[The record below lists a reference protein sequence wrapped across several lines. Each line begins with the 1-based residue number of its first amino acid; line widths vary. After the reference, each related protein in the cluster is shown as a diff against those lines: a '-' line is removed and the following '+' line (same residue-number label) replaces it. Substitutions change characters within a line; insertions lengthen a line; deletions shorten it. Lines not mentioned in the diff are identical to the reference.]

1 MRLDVLLTPG
11 ELVPGEIAGRTVVVL
26 DVLRATTSIVEAM
39 ASGARTLF
47 PVATIEEAIGLAKTL
62 GRDEVL
68 LAGERKALP
77 IEGFDLGN
85 SPGEFTAERVGGK
98 FVVMS
103 TTNGTLA
110 LMAAA
115 SGERVIVG
123 AWTNFQAVV
132 DDLVRT
138 EADPVFLCAGRDRV
152 FGLEDAVCA
161 GQMAAAL
168 MKALPDA
175 EWEMNDGAVA
185 ALALAEEF
193 PDPVASS
200 FPTRPP
206 AAPSWTRGWARTW
219 SGAPARTCA
228 TCSPCWKAA
237 RSCWPPS
244 RRRADPGA
252 LTASVV
258 RLRAIGCGSK
268 EAGRSDGCSGRL
280 RRVRTGWRGAG
291 GWLDR
296 GIPNPGQATGWG
308 ALTLGRGGCARI
320 TRSRIRWC
328 GRPAHACF
336 AEHRAIRMPSQ
347 KIRMAPAAF
356 HPSPVPG
363 IPRRLVPRRQARHAS
378 AHQRRLDLTPN
389 PEKDW
394 VHTEDTEDAE
404 DKNSVASVSSV

>member
-1 MRLDVLLTPG
+1 MAEKRLDVLLTPG
-11 ELVPGEIAGRTVVVL
+11 ELATGDIAGRTVVVL

-62 GRDEVL
+62 GREEVL

-85 SPGEFTAERVGGK
+85 SPGDFTAERVGGK

-138 EADPVFLCAGRDRV
+138 GADPVFLCAGRDRV

-168 MKALPDA
+168 MKALPET
-175 EWEMNDGAVA
+175 EWELNDGAVA

-193 PDPVASS
+193 PDPAAL
-200 FPTRPP
+200 FPHTTAGR
-206 AAPSWTRGWARTW
+206 AIVDAGLGEDLEWCARTDLRDVLPVLE
-219 SGAPARTCA
+219 GRQIVL
-228 TCSPCWKAA
+228 AA
-237 RSCWPPS
+237 
-244 RRRADPGA
+244 
-252 LTASVV
+252 V
-258 RLRAIGCGSK
+258 
-268 EAGRSDGCSGRL
+268 EAES
-280 RRVRTGWRGAG
+280 
-291 GWLDR
+291 
-296 GIPNPGQATGWG
+296 
-308 ALTLGRGGCARI
+308 
-320 TRSRIRWC
+320 
-328 GRPAHACF
+328 
-336 AEHRAIRMPSQ
+336 
-347 KIRMAPAAF
+347 
-356 HPSPVPG
+356 
-363 IPRRLVPRRQARHAS
+363 
-378 AHQRRLDLTPN
+378 
-389 PEKDW
+389 
-394 VHTEDTEDAE
+394 
-404 DKNSVASVSSV
+404 